1 MMFNYLFSNMAIA
14 HAIPADDPSR
24 VARYD
29 TIVQANLNWF
39 FTTVCTT
46 PIIRAIPRTT
56 GLTRCLARRE
66 RAPKRVNGMWNGF
79 YRLWVS
85 GRYQFPTSKMLPFA
99 ITLVDVMTLG
109 PNSYSGRVDG
119 TSGSGHAVHTTTIHQ
134 GWLLLSDLRPDA
146 YHSMMTANL
155 PTRGSTGNLSSYNR
169 SLFVKHRRSL
179 GQ

>member
-1 MMFNYLFSNMAIA
+1 MHYTDHKGNTAY
-14 HAIPADDPSR
+14 
-24 VARYD
+24 
-29 TIVQANLNWF
+29 NWAY
-39 FTTVCTT
+39 TL
-46 PIIRAIPRTT
+46 PGTT
-56 GLTRCLARRE
+56 GEGAE
-66 RAPKRVNGMWNGF
+66 EGQWDVDGF

-99 ITLVDVMTLG
+99 ITFVDVMTLG
-109 PNSYSGRVDG
+109 PNSYAGRVDG

-146 YHSMMTANL
+146 YHSMMAANL